1 MPYDR
6 PCAGGA
12 IIVLVKVGCDPGGWE
27 LERSNFLSEEEEIS
41 IKKHETGFGSL
52 VLLFCV
58 ALVTYVLS
66 IGPAACLHEKTSS
79 PRLKAGLETIY
90 APVIFLIEKTPLKQ
104 PGEWWVSKW
113 IDLPG
118 PK

>member
-1 MPYDR
+1 MVNWKDHTSVSER
-6 PCAGGA
+6 EGINDEEREAGLGSM
-12 IIVLVKVGCDPGGWE
+12 VLWV
-27 LERSNFLSEEEEIS
+27 
-41 IKKHETGFGSL
+41 
-52 VLLFCV
+52 CV
-58 ALVTYVLS
+58 ALLAYLLS
-66 IGPAACLHEKTSS
+66 IGPAAWLHEKTSS